1 MSLYFF
7 VLPKS
12 FKRSDFQPAMLTETY
27 HCSKW
32 KSDSPLNRN
41 EHYSKGSWN
50 HHLVLH
56 HLHVTSSWLSAGNVS
71 NSMGRIFP
79 DASHVSLC
87 FWAYPTSSHWNIC
100 IIPRE
105 MVVERHKSR
114 SSHNLPLNWDGK
126 KSNSSNLIDILTFII
141 FSNKKSLLLKST
153 GKTQQGSH
161 ATVATIASRRNPNP
175 KAWKLVPLARIRSKK
190 WYDKGVTS
198 RDNNVAHHNKPQVTS
213 WFSDFGFLFHVL
225 TEMFLWMICG
235 ECTVD
240 AYTGGVLHVE
250 IVSKIRFTHTHTHT
264 HTRTHVTSSTTE
276 NNS

>member
-12 FKRSDFQPAMLTETY
+12 FKRSDFQPAMLTEAY

-32 KSDSPLNRN
+32 KSDSPLNKN
-41 EHYSKGSWN
+41 EHYSHYSKGSWN

-56 HLHVTSSWLSAGNVS
+56 HLHVTSSSLSAGNVS

-87 FWAYPTSSHWNIC
+87 FWAYPTSSHWSIC

-105 MVVERHKSR
+105 MVVETQKSR

-126 KSNSSNLIDILTFII
+126 KNNFSNLIDIWHL
-141 FSNKKSLLLKST
+141 SNFQTKSLCSWN
-153 GKTQQGSH
+153 QQEKQNKAAI

-175 KAWKLVPLARIRSKK
+175 
-190 WYDKGVTS
+190 
-198 RDNNVAHHNKPQVTS
+198 
-213 WFSDFGFLFHVL
+213 
-225 TEMFLWMICG
+225 
-235 ECTVD
+235 
-240 AYTGGVLHVE
+240 
-250 IVSKIRFTHTHTHT
+250 
-264 HTRTHVTSSTTE
+264 
-276 NNS
+276 